1 MKMRV
6 QLKTLQPNPHRDF
19 TVDPISDAAVAA
31 LKQSI
36 KQDGFWGGAVVTKID
51 GEMFIACGH
60 TRTRAA
66 IESGI
71 KEADLYVVPDMS
83 DEQLIRIYA
92 RENSTQR
99 GNNSSA
105 IAGTVASALKYL
117 ARQAFGNSPENS
129 GLFDGNSI
137 RQGIGTSQI
146 LDFLGENVLKR
157 SDIEQQLANLKSS
170 GDYARILE
178 EVQEEIEEEVGETL
192 AELEE
197 KVETAKRADVK
208 AKAEEQ
214 IASVIKKQEKLAE
227 IIEKNSERTFDLEGV
242 SKHLNVTSHLTT
254 FRELCEK
261 HSKLLPVRSQ
271 AGLAKAL
278 VASAAKNSRNGEVT
292 SRYISEAFIDQLTGA
307 KRVQGQIDKE
317 ESDRLSR
324 QSWNN
329 RADSYQTHAAAGARM
344 FNNNIF
350 SLAELHKTKPKGV
363 TLHLNTDLRNA
374 VADVKETLARLA
386 KIGIK

>member
-1 MKMRV
+1 MRV

-117 ARQAFGNSPENS
+117 ARQAFGSGSENS
-129 GLFDGNSI
+129 EPRSRGIS
-137 RQGIGTSQI
+137 QGIGAPQI
-146 LDFLGENVLKR
+146 LEFLGENVLKR

-178 EVQEEIEEEVGETL
+178 EVQEELEEEVGETL

-208 AKAEEQ
+208 AKVEEQ

>member
-1 MKMRV
+1 MRV
-6 QLKTLQPNPHRDF
+6 QLKSLQPNPHRDF
-19 TVDPISDAAVAA
+19 TVDPISDAAVEA

-36 KQDGFWGGAVVTKID
+36 KQDGFWGGAVVAKIG
-51 GEMFIACGH
+51 GEYFIACGH

-105 IAGTVASALKYL
+105 IAGTVASALKFL
-117 ARQAFGNSPENS
+117 AKAAYGSDPENS
-129 GLFDGNSI
+129 GSTNPERWS
-137 RQGIGTSQI
+137 RGIGTSQI

-178 EVQEEIEEEVGETL
+178 EVREEIGDEVEEAV

-197 KVETAKRADVK
+197 KLEAAKRSDTK
-208 AKAEEQ
+208 AKVGAQ
-214 IASVIKKQEKLAE
+214 IESIQKRQEKLDE

-242 SKHLNVTSHLTT
+242 SKHLHVTNHITT

-261 HSKLLPVRSQ
+261 NLNLLPVKSQ
-271 AGLAKAL
+271 ASFAKAI

-292 SRYISEAFIDQLTGA
+292 SRFIHEIFIDQLMNA
-307 KRVQGQIDKE
+307 KRVQHQVTKE
-317 ESDRLSR
+317 EADRLSR
-324 QSWNN
+324 ESWNN
-329 RADSYQTHAAAGARM
+329 RADSYQSHAASGARS
-344 FNNNIF
+344 FVNNVF
-350 SLAELHKTKPKGV
+350 QLSQLHKTKPKGV

-374 VADVKETLARLA
+374 VADVKETLALLK
-386 KIGIK
+386 KIGIG